1 MSSFDAVILAAGKG
15 TRMRSERAKVLHE
28 VVGEPMLGHVVR
40 AVLEAG
46 AGKVVVVVG
55 HGREEVAASLAAR
68 FDAAQVTCAVQEDQ
82 LGTGHAVWSA
92 REALAASAGR
102 VMILCGDVPN
112 LSAASLRAFVEA
124 DQAAGGVI
132 SVMSAQ
138 VAEPRG
144 YGRIVRDEAG
154 RVTRIVE
161 HLDATEAERAI
172 HEINTGTYLAD
183 AAFLR
188 GGLDVLMASA
198 AQNAKKEYYLTDLV
212 ERGAGQGGASAWL
225 LAEPR
230 EAQGVNTR
238 ADLAA
243 AGAFARERIN
253 RRWMEAGV
261 ELIDPSRVL
270 IGLDVVLE
278 ADAVIYP
285 DVVLEG
291 KTRVGAGAFI
301 EQGCVLRDATIGA
314 FTHLKPYCVITES
327 SVGMG
332 SDIGPF
338 AHLRPGSEIGAKCK
352 VGNFV
357 ETKKTKMADGSKAN
371 HLSYLGDAF
380 VGAKANVG
388 AGTITCNYDGTNK
401 SHTHIGAGAF
411 IGSNSALV
419 APVKIGDGAY
429 VAAGSVI
436 TQEVPED
443 ALGVARERQRN
454 IEGWA
459 RRKKK

>member
-68 FDAAQVTCAVQEDQ
+68 FDAAQVTCAVQEEQ

-212 ERGAGQGGASAWL
+212 ERGAGQGGAAAWL
-225 LAEPR
+225 LIWPL
-230 EAQGVNTR
+230 R
-238 ADLAA
+238 A
-243 AGAFARERIN
+243 R
-253 RRWMEAGV
+253 
-261 ELIDPSRVL
+261 SR
-270 IGLDVVLE
+270 
-278 ADAVIYP
+278 ASAS
-285 DVVLEG
+285 
-291 KTRVGAGAFI
+291 TGAGWRRA
-301 EQGCVLRDATIGA
+301 
-314 FTHLKPYCVITES
+314 S
-327 SVGMG
+327 S
-332 SDIGPF
+332 
-338 AHLRPGSEIGAKCK
+338 
-352 VGNFV
+352 
-357 ETKKTKMADGSKAN
+357 
-371 HLSYLGDAF
+371 
-380 VGAKANVG
+380 
-388 AGTITCNYDGTNK
+388 
-401 SHTHIGAGAF
+401 
-411 IGSNSALV
+411 
-419 APVKIGDGAY
+419 
-429 VAAGSVI
+429 
-436 TQEVPED
+436 
-443 ALGVARERQRN
+443 
-454 IEGWA
+454 
-459 RRKKK
+459 

>member
-1 MSSFDAVILAAGKG
+1 
-15 TRMRSERAKVLHE
+15 
-28 VVGEPMLGHVVR
+28 
-40 AVLEAG
+40 
-46 AGKVVVVVG
+46 
-55 HGREEVAASLAAR
+55 
-68 FDAAQVTCAVQEDQ
+68 
-82 LGTGHAVWSA
+82 
-92 REALAASAGR
+92 
-102 VMILCGDVPN
+102 
-112 LSAASLRAFVEA
+112 
-124 DQAAGGVI
+124 
-132 SVMSAQ
+132 
-138 VAEPRG
+138 
-144 YGRIVRDEAG
+144 
-154 RVTRIVE
+154 
-161 HLDATEAERAI
+161 
-172 HEINTGTYLAD
+172 
-183 AAFLR
+183 
-188 GGLDVLMASA
+188 
-198 AQNAKKEYYLTDLV
+198 
-212 ERGAGQGGASAWL
+212 
-225 LAEPR
+225 
-230 EAQGVNTR
+230 
-238 ADLAA
+238 
-243 AGAFARERIN
+243 
-253 RRWMEAGV
+253 MEAGV

>member
-68 FDAAQVTCAVQEDQ
+68 FDAAQVTCAVQEEQ